1 MEGLRHWALLLCVAA
16 ILGGILQMLLPEKEQ
31 STGIKLILG
40 LYIVVTALTPAADID
55 WDLLTTQSWQT
66 SETTGAAADYSGWIV
81 QYSQDALQCQLQA
94 QLDQQAPGSVVQEI
108 TLDYDAQSGQCEVRQ
123 AILDAPGQEEA
134 ARQVAQSLLGKQIEV
149 KFVQGG
155 EGDALVQME

>member
-81 QYSQDALQCQLQA
+81 QYSQDALQRQLQA

-108 TLDYDAQSGQCEVRQ
+108 SLDYDAQSGQCEARQ
-123 AILDAPGQEEA
+123 AVLDAQGQEEA
-134 ARQVAQSLLGKQIEV
+134 ARQAAQDLLGEQIEV

-155 EGDALVQME
+155 EGDVLVQME

>member
-81 QYSQDALQCQLQA
+81 QYSQDALQRQLQA

-108 TLDYDAQSGQCEVRQ
+108 SLDYDAQSGQCEVRQ
-123 AILDAPGQEEA
+123 AVLDAQGQEEA
-134 ARQVAQSLLGKQIEV
+134 ARQAAQSLLGEQIEV

-155 EGDALVQME
+155 EGDVLVQME

>member
-16 ILGGILQMLLPEKEQ
+16 VLGGILQMLLPEKEQ

-55 WDLLTTQSWQT
+55 WDLFAAQSWQT
-66 SETTGAAADYSGWIV
+66 SETASAATDYSEWVV
-81 QYSQDALQCQLQA
+81 QYSQDALQRQLQA
-94 QLDQQAPGSVVQEI
+94 QLDQQAPGSVVEQI
-108 TLDYDAQSGQCEVRQ
+108 FLDYDEQNKRCEVQ
-123 AILDAPGQEEA
+123 QVLLDAQGQEEA
-134 ARQVAQSLLGKQIEV
+134 ARQTTQSFLGEQIEV

-155 EGDALVQME
+155 EKDAIVQME

>member
-16 ILGGILQMLLPEKEQ
+16 VLGGILQMLLPEKEQ

-55 WDLLTTQSWQT
+55 WDLLTAQSWQT
-66 SETTGAAADYSGWIV
+66 SQTATVPSDYSGWVV
-81 QYSQDALQCQLQA
+81 QYSQDALQRQLQA
-94 QLDQQAPGSVVQEI
+94 QLDQQAPGSAVQQVF
-108 TLDYDAQSGQCEVRQ
+108 LDYDAQSGQCEVRQ
-123 AILDAPGQEEA
+123 VLLDAQGQEDA
-134 ARQVAQSLLGKQIEV
+134 ARQAAKNLLGEQIEV

-155 EGDALVQME
+155 EEDAGVQME